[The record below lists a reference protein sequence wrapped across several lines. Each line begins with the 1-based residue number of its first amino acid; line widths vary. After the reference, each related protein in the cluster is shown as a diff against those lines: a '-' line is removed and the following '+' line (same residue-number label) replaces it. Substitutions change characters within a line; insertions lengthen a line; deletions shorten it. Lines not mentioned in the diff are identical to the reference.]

1 MSDIQCSVLMAHI
14 QSHEWKFLSPLKM
27 QRTKS
32 SVGSGRRKKRDDYYV
47 HKMMD
52 HTYALLIS
60 PTAVCAAHITYQWR
74 GRERLTEVNWQFNF
88 DHTTFLIYI
97 WITLWLHQMTF
108 IPKKKERKGG
118 KRKKK
123 NKVRIHFGWT
133 WKFPLSLRLPCTS
146 IYRLIIQSENEN
158 WSLKHLYLN
167 KEREADYECSKC
179 NFYYTSIIL
188 LLITDSFSLCS
199 SSKTR
204 LYSIHVHTGAKEKLA
219 RLFEM
224 FNLWGGGGW
233 GGGDTSVC
241 WKDMCCRNWSIRFNH
256 NLWNHFNSVC
266 NYSSRMRIIPLS
278 LSFLNHSICEEG
290 PASPFFIFFFVL
302 RAFYR
307 KG

>member
-1 MSDIQCSVLMAHI
+1 
-14 QSHEWKFLSPLKM
+14 
-27 QRTKS
+27 
-32 SVGSGRRKKRDDYYV
+32 
-47 HKMMD
+47 MD

-108 IPKKKERKGG
+108 IPQKKGKERGKKK
-118 KRKKK
+118 KKQGQ
-123 NKVRIHFGWT
+123 NTFRLNLKV
-133 WKFPLSLRLPCTS
+133 PLSLRLPCTS

-204 LYSIHVHTGAKEKLA
+204 LYSIHVHTGAKEKLV

-224 FNLWGGGGW
+224 FNGGGV
-233 GGGDTSVC
+233 GGEIQPSAGKTCAAETEVYVLITTYEITSILYVITAAI
-241 WKDMCCRNWSIRFNH
+241 W
-256 NLWNHFNSVC
+256 
-266 NYSSRMRIIPLS
+266 
-278 LSFLNHSICEEG
+278 E
-290 PASPFFIFFFVL
+290 
-302 RAFYR
+302 
-307 KG
+307 

>member
-108 IPKKKERKGG
+108 IPKKKERKGE
-118 KRKKK
+118 KNKKK

-224 FNLWGGGGW
+224 FNLWGGWRVGGEIHPSA
-233 GGGDTSVC
+233 GKTCAAETEVYVLITTYEITSILYVITAAV
-241 WKDMCCRNWSIRFNH
+241 W
-256 NLWNHFNSVC
+256 
-266 NYSSRMRIIPLS
+266 
-278 LSFLNHSICEEG
+278 E
-290 PASPFFIFFFVL
+290 
-302 RAFYR
+302 
-307 KG
+307 